1 MTYLPYDKT
10 DEKSIE
16 AYAKRLIGHTF
27 LDVLEDNIAPT
38 SSVIAEQ
45 AAEYGDKKRKGGL
58 GNLLEEQYFKY
69 R

>member
-27 LDVLEDNIAPT
+27 LDVLDDAGWNKAW
-38 SSVIAEQ
+38 SSDCAVI
-45 AAEYGDKKRKGGL
+45 
-58 GNLLEEQYFKY
+58 
-69 R
+69 